1 MVGLTLLS
9 FKSMKMQ
16 HSKMFIIPGAYRKLI
31 ARPNDL
37 IWKTT
42 PSLLPG
48 NSSMTAAG
56 GGVDLRVEFKLDS
69 GCYATT
75 MFDEILN
82 LNVTYY

>member
-9 FKSMKMQ
+9 FKSQ
-16 HSKMFIIPGAYRKLI
+16 QRNRLFVVPGSYRKLI

-42 PSLLPG
+42 PSTL
-48 NSSMTAAG
+48 SSSQSTLSSGA
-56 GGVDLRVEFKLDS
+56 VDLRAEFRLDS

-75 MFDEILN
+75 MLEEISDLD
-82 LNVTYY
+82 VTYY